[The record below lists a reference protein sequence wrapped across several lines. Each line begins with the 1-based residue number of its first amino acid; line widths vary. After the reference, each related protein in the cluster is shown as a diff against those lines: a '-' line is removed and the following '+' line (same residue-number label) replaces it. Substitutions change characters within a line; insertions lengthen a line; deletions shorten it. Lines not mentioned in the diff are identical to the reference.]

1 MTTSL
6 SRTMRAALLAIGP
19 AVENVEAGRSD
30 QDELEEL
37 ALVCER
43 LAQALRSDDKRLVTL
58 EAEVVSVVIDQ

>member
-6 SRTMRAALLAIGP
+6 SRTMRTALVAIGA
-19 AVENVEAGRSD
+19 AVENVDAGRAG

-43 LAQALRSDDKRLVTL
+43 LAQVLRFDAPTEL
-58 EAEVVSVVIDQ
+58 EAEIVSVVIDP